1 MKKQPQVKFRNKRD
15 HKAGVACYSSTSTTK
30 AGVATTRK
38 DLGVSGL
45 KMKDEKFRVPYTT
58 THERAHTVDHE
69 RVQAKSEGF
78 NSS

>member
-45 KMKDEKFRVPYTT
+45 KMKEEKF
-58 THERAHTVDHE
+58 
-69 RVQAKSEGF
+69 
-78 NSS
+78 